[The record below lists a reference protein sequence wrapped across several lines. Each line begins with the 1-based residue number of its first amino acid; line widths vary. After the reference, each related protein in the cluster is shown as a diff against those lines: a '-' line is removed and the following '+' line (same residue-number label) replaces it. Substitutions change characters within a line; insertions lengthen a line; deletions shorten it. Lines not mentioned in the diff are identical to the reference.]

1 MARNPA
7 LSNAPSL
14 ALAYPQITTANLASP
29 ARTHSMNRIL
39 AIVSVLGQDQKG
51 VVARISTYL
60 AEQDINIEDIEQRVL
75 RGQFLMDMLVDITDA
90 TTSLDE
96 LITGLLSIGSE
107 IGMDIRVTLHG
118 ERERRKVAI
127 LVSKEAHCLEQL
139 ITDHRAGLL
148 HGELAIVAGNHES
161 LAPIAAAAG
170 IPFAWHPSDDKS
182 AHEAFVLQHLE
193 RAGADVVVLARY
205 MQILTPAI
213 VNPYAGRIINIHPSL
228 LPYFPGANPY
238 RRAWEDGVRVTGC
251 TAHFVTEELDAG
263 PIILQDVFHI
273 DVGVDAVDD
282 VRRKGRALEGVVL
295 SKALQLYLNNE
306 VVVINGKVVFKPGM
320 RTLLRDF
327 GGSQQ

>member
-1 MARNPA
+1 
-7 LSNAPSL
+7 
-14 ALAYPQITTANLASP
+14 
-29 ARTHSMNRIL
+29 MNRVL
-39 AIVSVLGQDQKG
+39 AIVSVLGRDQKG

-60 AEQDINIEDIEQRVL
+60 AEREVNIEDIEQRVV

-90 TTSLDE
+90 TVSLDE
-96 LITGLLSIGSE
+96 LITGLLGIGAD
-107 IGMDIRVTLHG
+107 IGMEIRVTLHN
-118 ERERRKVAI
+118 ERERRKVGV

-139 ITDHRAGLL
+139 IADSRAGML
-148 HGELAIVAGNHES
+148 HGELSVVIGNHES
-161 LAPIAAAAG
+161 LRTVAEAAG
-170 IPFAWHPSDDKS
+170 VPFLWHASDDKAS
-182 AHEAFVLQHLE
+182 HEAFVVEQLNA
-193 RAGADVVVLARY
+193 AGVDVVVLARY
-205 MQILTPAI
+205 MQILTPTVI
-213 VNPYAGRIINIHPSL
+213 EPYRGRIINIHPSL

-273 DVGVDAVDD
+273 EVGVDSVED
-282 VRRKGRALEGVVL
+282 VRHKGRALEGVVL

-327 GGSQQ
+327 GE

>member
-1 MARNPA
+1 
-7 LSNAPSL
+7 
-14 ALAYPQITTANLASP
+14 
-29 ARTHSMNRIL
+29 MNRIL
-39 AIVSVLGQDQKG
+39 AIVSVLGRDQKG

-60 AEQDINIEDIEQRVL
+60 AERDINIEDIEQRVV

-90 TTSLDE
+90 SVSLDE
-96 LITGLLSIGSE
+96 LITGLLGIGAE
-107 IGMDIRVTLHG
+107 IGMDIRVTLHN
-118 ERERRKVAI
+118 ERERPRVGV

-139 ITDHRAGLL
+139 IADSRAGLL
-148 HGELAIVAGNHES
+148 HGEIAVVIGNHDS
-161 LAPIAAAAG
+161 LRPVAEAAG
-170 IPFAWHPSDDKS
+170 LPFVWKSSDDKPS
-182 AHEAFVLQHLE
+182 HEAFVLEQLE
-193 RAGADVVVLARY
+193 AARADVVVLARY

-213 VNPYAGRIINIHPSL
+213 VSPYAGRIINIHPSL

-273 DVGVDAVDD
+273 EVGVDSVDD
-282 VRRKGRALEGVVL
+282 VRAKGRSLEGVVL

-327 GGSQQ
+327 GG